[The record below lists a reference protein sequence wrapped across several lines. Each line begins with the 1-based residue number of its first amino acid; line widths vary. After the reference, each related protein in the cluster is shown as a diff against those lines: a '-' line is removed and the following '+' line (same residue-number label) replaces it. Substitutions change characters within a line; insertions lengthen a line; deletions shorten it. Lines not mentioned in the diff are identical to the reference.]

1 MVSDS
6 SDVSDDE
13 YSQKSSTIDSRI
25 SKNKQKSD
33 KLEEFRNEQAP
44 NKFWQF
50 AWLFNQKKE
59 EQPRVHKI

>member
-33 KLEEFRNEQAP
+33 KL
-44 NKFWQF
+44 
-50 AWLFNQKKE
+50 
-59 EQPRVHKI
+59 